1 MKSSYNFFI
10 ALLRADGSEPSTDS
24 GYTRSDMGEVD
35 IFDLAPAVLQHNHI
49 FSDVPAPGW
58 GEITAYAVYDA
69 PEGGNIM
76 LMFGL
81 PKPINCHAGTIPVI
95 HNGRLLLGVD
105 VSAEIKIH
113 LNTVAVASKV
123 KS

>member
-1 MKSSYNFFI
+1 MSEFYI
-10 ALLRADGSEPSTDS
+10 GLLRADGSEPPRES
-24 GYTRSDMGEVD
+24 GYARVPMGTSDVWGIAKAATEE
-35 IFDLAPAVLQHNHI
+35 QHI
-49 FSDVPAPGW
+49 FPDVPEPGW

-81 PKPINCHAGTIPVI
+81 PEPVNCHAGTIPFI

-105 VSAEIKIH
+105 VSAEIK
-113 LNTVAVASKV
+113 LYAVAAAEV
-123 KS
+123 